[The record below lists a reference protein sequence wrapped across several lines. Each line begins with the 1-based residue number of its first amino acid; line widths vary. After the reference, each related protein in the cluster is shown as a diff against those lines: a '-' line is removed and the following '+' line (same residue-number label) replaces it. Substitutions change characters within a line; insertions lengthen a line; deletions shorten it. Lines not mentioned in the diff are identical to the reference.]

1 MSFAGHVSD
10 MISRIKNNREWHLAR
25 KARQKKIL
33 EAYRVHKHHDDDI
46 NPENSNEL
54 DGLENMQEDDF
65 VEEKLEN
72 YKFPPLDL
80 LENSTKEEAET
91 ISDEELK
98 HL

>member
-46 NPENSNEL
+46 NPENS
-54 DGLENMQEDDF
+54 
-65 VEEKLEN
+65 VK
-72 YKFPPLDL
+72 DL
-80 LENSTKEEAET
+80 K
-91 ISDEELK
+91 D
-98 HL
+98 